1 MGVKSRRK
9 GANGELEFIKLL
21 SDSFP
26 SYEFQRN
33 YDQAAKSGFD
43 VKGLPKFGIEVKR
56 YKRGRLYQLDWWE
69 QVVEA
74 VKPHRLL
81 PMLAYRFDRTEWNIL
96 VPAQWVVGNEVDRH
110 DITCHMPYKDFIKLY
125 EKHDEIEKKFN
136 EQKDEL
142 EDVEKHYQAFMRSMA
157 D

>member
-26 SYEFQRN
+26 SCEFERN
-33 YDQAAKSGFD
+33 YAQAAKSGFD
-43 VKGLPKFGIEVKR
+43 VIGLPGFGIEVKR
-56 YKRGRLYQLDWWE
+56 HKRGRLYNLDWWD

-96 VPAQWVVGNEVDRH
+96 VPAQWVVGSQVDRP
-110 DITCHMPYKDFIKLY
+110 DITCHMPYADFIKAY
-125 EKHDEIEKKFN
+125 ERHDEIEKSMS
-136 EQKDEL
+136 EQEEEL
-142 EDVEKHYQAFMRSMA
+142 EEAEKQYQAFMQSME

>member
-81 PMLAYRFDRTEWNIL
+81 PMLAYRFDRTS
-96 VPAQWVVGNEVDRH
+96 EVFVFHLGIHPKLDH
-110 DITCHMPYKDFIKLY
+110 HTDLYPYHCNHQQTSQ
-125 EKHDEIEKKFN
+125 E
-136 EQKDEL
+136 
-142 EDVEKHYQAFMRSMA
+142 
-157 D
+157 